1 MIEDYTEGTG
11 TAVVGGTEQRASRSL
26 VALLWPIALVGAL
39 LSLIPLWL
47 GDSRVMMG
55 VAVLGLTFAC
65 YAVGFNLIFGS
76 TGQLFLCVGALAGIG
91 GYGSAILADRVGL
104 PLLLSI
110 LLATLASSVF
120 GGLLSW
126 IAVRRSLGV
135 IFTGIITLIFSLV
148 FGNLLLGAAG
158 VTGGDGGF
166 HIQTGAD
173 TFLRQTIPPYYLM
186 LALVLIFLLTHGL
199 LRRSHIGWAFR
210 ALRDDEVAAELAGV
224 NVARYRVIAALI
236 GAAMLGLA
244 GSLFAFTEGTIS
256 PTTYGFAQVDVETMV
271 MLAFGGIGTLFGP
284 VLGAVVFTVINEL
297 IQDLGQL
304 RLLVYGA
311 LIIAL
316 FLWVPRGIIPTLG
329 DLIRRRKRVKLG
341 ENEAEGVGCGR
352 TVTSPSLDMSSC
364 SRRPSRRAPASSPMF
379 SR

>member
-110 LLATLASSVF
+110 LLATVASSVF

-148 FGNLLLGAAG
+148 FGNLLLGAAS

-186 LALVLIFLLTHGL
+186 LILVLIFLLTHGL
-199 LRRSHIGWAFR
+199 LRRSYIGWAFR

-224 NVARYRVIAALI
+224 NVARYRVIAAGV

-284 VLGAVVFTVINEL
+284 VLGALVFTVINEL

-329 DLIRRRKRVKLG
+329 DLIRRR
-341 ENEAEGVGCGR
+341 NE
-352 TVTSPSLDMSSC
+352 
-364 SRRPSRRAPASSPMF
+364 
-379 SR
+379 

>member
-55 VAVLGLTFAC
+55 VAIVGLTFAC
-65 YAVGFNLIFGS
+65 YAIGFNLIFGS

-91 GYGSAILADRVGL
+91 GYGSAVLADRVGL
-104 PLLLSI
+104 PLLPSI
-110 LLATLASSVF
+110 LLATLASSLF

-166 HIQTGAD
+166 HIQSGAD

-186 LALVLIFLLTHGL
+186 LALVLIYLFIHGL

-224 NVARYRVIAALI
+224 NVARYRVYAALV
-236 GAAMLGLA
+236 GAAMLGLS
-244 GSLFAFTEGTIS
+244 GSLFAMTEGTIS
-256 PTTYGFAQVDVETMV
+256 PTTYGFSQVDVETIV

-284 VLGAVVFTVINEL
+284 VLGAAVITVINEL
-297 IQDLGQL
+297 ILDLGQL

-329 DLIRRRKRVKLG
+329 DYMRRRGELGKR
-341 ENEAEGVGCGR
+341 
-352 TVTSPSLDMSSC
+352 
-364 SRRPSRRAPASSPMF
+364 
-379 SR
+379 

>member
-11 TAVVGGTEQRASRSL
+11 TALVGGTEQRASRSL
-26 VALLWPIALVGAL
+26 GALLWPVSLVGAV
-39 LSLIPLWL
+39 LSLVPIWL

-55 VAVLGLTFAC
+55 VSVIGLTFAC

-104 PLLLSI
+104 PLLLSM
-110 LLATLASSVF
+110 LLATLAASLI

-135 IFTGIITLIFSLV
+135 IFTGIITLVFSLV
-148 FGNLLLGAAG
+148 FGNLILGATG

-166 HIQTGAD
+166 HVQTGAD
-173 TFLRQTIPPYYLM
+173 TFLRELVPPYYLM
-186 LALVLIFLLTHGL
+186 LGLVLVYLLVHGL
-199 LRRSHIGWAFR
+199 LRRSRVGWAFR

-224 NVARYRVIAALI
+224 DVSRYRVYAAII

-256 PTTYGFAQVDVETMV
+256 PTTYGFAHVDVETMV
-271 MLAFGGIGTLFGP
+271 MLALGGIGTLFGP
-284 VLGAVVFTVINEL
+284 VLGAAVITIINEL
-297 IQDLGQL
+297 ILDLDQL

-329 DLIRRRKRVKLG
+329 DLIRRRRQG
-341 ENEAEGVGCGR
+341 
-352 TVTSPSLDMSSC
+352 
-364 SRRPSRRAPASSPMF
+364 
-379 SR
+379 

>member
-55 VAVLGLTFAC
+55 VAIVGLTFAC
-65 YAVGFNLIFGS
+65 YAIGFNLIFGS

-91 GYGSAILADRVGL
+91 GYGSAVLADRVGL
-104 PLLLSI
+104 PLLPSI
-110 LLATLASSVF
+110 LLATLASSLF

-148 FGNLLLGAAG
+148 FGNLVLGAAG

-186 LALVLIFLLTHGL
+186 LALVLIYLFIHGL

-224 NVARYRVIAALI
+224 NVARYRVYAALV
-236 GAAMLGLA
+236 GAAMLGLS
-244 GSLFAFTEGTIS
+244 GSLFAMTEGTIS
-256 PTTYGFAQVDVETMV
+256 PTTYGFSQVDVETIV

-284 VLGAVVFTVINEL
+284 VLGAAVITVINEL
-297 IQDLGQL
+297 ILDLGQL

-329 DLIRRRKRVKLG
+329 DFMRRRGELG
-341 ENEAEGVGCGR
+341 KK
-352 TVTSPSLDMSSC
+352 
-364 SRRPSRRAPASSPMF
+364 
-379 SR
+379 

>member
-91 GYGSAILADRVGL
+91 GYGSVILADRVGL

-166 HIQTGAD
+166 HIQAGAD

-224 NVARYRVIAALI
+224 NVALYRVTAAVI

-244 GSLFAFTEGTIS
+244 GSLFALTEGTIS

-271 MLAFGGIGTLFGP
+271 LLAFGGIGTLFGP
-284 VLGAVVFTVINEL
+284 VLGAAVFTVINEL

-316 FLWVPRGIIPTLG
+316 FLWVPRGIIPTMG
-329 DLIRRRKRVKLG
+329 DLIRRR
-341 ENEAEGVGCGR
+341 NE
-352 TVTSPSLDMSSC
+352 
-364 SRRPSRRAPASSPMF
+364 
-379 SR
+379 